1 MHAMKVFEASTV
13 EWWLPASYI
22 VVVAAVDVCLRG
34 FNSHA
39 APSKKRSRNDR
50 VLDDDSSEA
59 IRTPL
64 LQDSGELSGCFC
76 ITLPTLFVLSVESAY

>member
-1 MHAMKVFEASTV
+1 MKVFEASTV

-34 FNSHA
+34 FNSHG

-50 VLDDDSSEA
+50 VMDDDSSEA
-59 IRTPL
+59 IRAPL
-64 LQDSGELSGCFC
+64 LEDAGEASGFFC
-76 ITLPTLFVLSVESAY
+76 MMLPTLFMPSAELAY

>member
-1 MHAMKVFEASTV
+1 MKAFEASTV

-34 FNSHA
+34 FNSHG

-50 VLDDDSSEA
+50 VVDDDPSEA

-64 LQDSGELSGCFC
+64 LQDSGEVSGYFC
-76 ITLPTLFVLSVESAY
+76 AMLLVLFVLSRESGY